1 MHKPRSRLSLQD
13 RQGFCHV
20 SQLLEI
26 LFLKY
31 GIDSSEKHDA
41 SGASPSI
48 VGEGI
53 LQPAAQTTAEASIAR
68 TTAVSNS
75 CLAQT
80 TFAWFQPAE
89 LTV

>member
-1 MHKPRSRLSLQD
+1 MNKPRSRLAAYH

-26 LFLKY
+26 LFARY
-31 GIDSSEKHDA
+31 GIDTNELQESAGQSTIAGD
-41 SGASPSI
+41 GALES
-48 VGEGI
+48 
-53 LQPAAQTTAEASIAR
+53 AAQAVSAMPVNLTTAAPNGCR
-68 TTAVSNS
+68 
-75 CLAQT
+75 AQT